1 MFKALG
7 RKKMKKKKMAFGLLV
22 AFCMSLGFLAF
33 SSAEDNPPPKCEKCY
48 RGPDGKI
55 KCEAVECPKK

>member
-1 MFKALG
+1 
-7 RKKMKKKKMAFGLLV
+7 MKKKKMAFGLLV